1 MGGPAAAH
9 QEVVVTTSRTPWGTW
24 SASSLPCFHPARSLP
39 WQGRR
44 ALAKYGTIRGRKN
57 LPSFAGDEWRGR
69 EMAGRVVAG
78 DAALR
83 EHLMLRCMVGLVLQ
97 HCQHGSRRVYN
108 AVTSELCTYPQ
119 EPDPSALSRSWPDP
133 PTSSLLPGPE
143 RGPHRRRRIS
153 ARAKGGWAGGG
164 GGGGG
169 QEKRRRRGVTDARV
183 CPGVRPRL
191 PPLRHR

>member
-1 MGGPAAAH
+1 MGGPAVAH
-9 QEVVVTTSRTPWGTW
+9 QEVAVTTSRTPWGTW

-69 EMAGRVVAG
+69 GMAGRVVAG

-83 EHLMLRCMVGLVLQ
+83 EHLRVMLGCMPLYGRAGAPALPTRQPARLQCCHKRIVYLSTGARSQHAVALVARPPHLQ
-97 HCQHGSRRVYN
+97 HSP
-108 AVTSELCTYPQ
+108 A
-119 EPDPSALSRSWPDP
+119 
-133 PTSSLLPGPE
+133 PGPIA
-143 RGPHRRRRIS
+143 G
-153 ARAKGGWAGGG
+153 AGGPRARRG
-164 GGGGG
+164 DGRGGGG
-169 QEKRRRRGVTDARV
+169 QEKRRRRVVTDARV

>member
-1 MGGPAAAH
+1 MGGPAVAH
-9 QEVVVTTSRTPWGTW
+9 QEVAVTTSRTPWGTW

-119 EPDPSALSRSWPDP
+119 EPDPSTLSRSWPDP
-133 PTSSLLPGPE
+133 PTSSILPLRAPSPAQGF
-143 RGPHRRRRIS
+143 R
-153 ARAKGGWAGGG
+153 AREGGMGGG

-169 QEKRRRRGVTDARV
+169 GGAGKKAATGRDRRACVSRGQAQAS
-183 CPGVRPRL
+183 
-191 PPLRHR
+191 PPSP

>member
-1 MGGPAAAH
+1 MGGPAVAH
-9 QEVVVTTSRTPWGTW
+9 QEVAVTTSRTPWGTW

-69 EMAGRVVAG
+69 GMAGRVVAG

-133 PTSSLLPGPE
+133 PHLQPSPGP
-143 RGPHRRRRIS
+143 G
-153 ARAKGGWAGGG
+153 ARAPSPAQDFRAREGGMGGKGGG
-164 GGGGG
+164 GGRKKGGDG
-169 QEKRRRRGVTDARV
+169 S
-183 CPGVRPRL
+183 
-191 PPLRHR
+191 